1 MAKYKLNVYGWE
13 MEAVGHTLTNEQV
26 QSIKDLMEENGYES
40 VSECI
45 FELEDEGILD
55 DLYSPDLFH
64 ISRGVRHLGRLWF
77 QVYDENEENVVL
89 EFEPKDMGD
98 YYDLIGDDD
107 FIEENYPYEGY
118 LAIPEDMDGVE
129 NILFVAHENK
139 GGVVQ
144 LEFESD
150 EVPTAK
156 DFCFLSGDVGTP
168 KGDWDFVSKYFYKGQ
183 LLEVYDHLDNT
194 GKASTAEIYTKDGDI
209 IS

>member
-1 MAKYKLNVYGWE
+1 MSKYKLNVYGWE
-13 MEAVGHTLTNEQV
+13 MEAVGHTITNKQV

-64 ISRGVRHLGRLWF
+64 ISRALDNGRLWF
-77 QVYDENEENVVL
+77 QVYDENEENVVI

-156 DFCFLSGDVGTP
+156 DFCFLNGDVGTP
-168 KGDWDFVSKYFYKGQ
+168 EGDWDFVSKYFYKGQ

>member
-13 MEAVGHTLTNEQV
+13 MEAIGHSITNEQV
-26 QSIKDLMEENGYES
+26 QSIKDLMEENGYDE
-40 VSECI
+40 VWECLYD
-45 FELEDEGILD
+45 LEDEGILD

-64 ISRGVRHLGRLWF
+64 ISKALDNGRLWF
-77 QVYDENEENVVL
+77 QVYDENEENIIV

-156 DFCFLSGDVGTP
+156 DFCFLNGDVGTP
-168 KGDWDFVSKYFYKGQ
+168 EGDWDFVSKYFYKGQ

-194 GKASTAEIYTKDGDI
+194 GKATTAEIYTKDGDI

>member
-13 MEAVGHTLTNEQV
+13 VEALGHSLTNEQV
-26 QSIKDLMEENGYES
+26 ERIQELMEENGYDELW
-40 VSECI
+40 ECR
-45 FELEDEGILD
+45 FDLEDEGIIE
-55 DLYSPDLFH
+55 DLYNPNLFH
-64 ISRGVRHLGRLWF
+64 ISKALDNGATWF
-77 QVYDENEENVVL
+77 RVYDENEENVVL

-107 FIEENYPYEGY
+107 VIEEKYPYEGY
-118 LAIPEDMDGVE
+118 LAIPEDMEGVD
-129 NILFVAHENK
+129 NILFIADENK

-168 KGDWDFVSKYFYKGQ
+168 EGDWDFVSKYFYKGQ

-194 GKASTAEIYTKDGDI
+194 GKSSTAEIYTKDGDI

>member
-13 MEAVGHTLTNEQV
+13 MEAIGHSITNEQV
-26 QSIKDLMEENGYES
+26 QSIKDLMEENEYTELW
-40 VSECI
+40 ECLYD
-45 FELEDEGILD
+45 LEDEGILN
-55 DLYSPDLFH
+55 DLYGPDLFH
-64 ISRGVRHLGRLWF
+64 ISKALDNGRLHF
-77 QVYDENEENVVL
+77 KVYDENEENVIV

-118 LAIPEDMDGVE
+118 LAIPEDMDGVD

-156 DFCFLSGDVGTP
+156 DFCFLNGDVGTP
-168 KGDWDFVSKYFYKGQ
+168 EGDWDFISKYFYKGQ

-194 GKASTAEIYTKDGDI
+194 GKATTAEIYTKDGNI

>member
-1 MAKYKLNVYGWE
+1 MSKYKLNVYGWE

-64 ISRGVRHLGRLWF
+64 ISRALDNGRLWF
-77 QVYDENEENVVL
+77 QVYDENEENVVI

-156 DFCFLSGDVGTP
+156 DFCFLNGDVGTP
-168 KGDWDFVSKYFYKGQ
+168 EGDWDFVSKYFYKGQ

>member
-1 MAKYKLNVYGWE
+1 MSKYKLNVYGWE
-13 MEAVGHTLTNEQV
+13 MEAIGHSITNEQV
-26 QSIKDLMEENGYES
+26 QSIKDLMEENGYDE
-40 VSECI
+40 VWECLYD
-45 FELEDEGILD
+45 LEDEGILD

-64 ISRGVRHLGRLWF
+64 ISKALDNGRLWF
-77 QVYDENEENVVL
+77 QVYDENEENIIV

-144 LEFESD
+144 LEFEND

-156 DFCFLSGDVGTP
+156 DFCFLNGDVGTP
-168 KGDWDFVSKYFYKGQ
+168 EGDWDFVSKYFYKGQ

-194 GKASTAEIYTKDGDI
+194 GKATTAEIYTKDGDI

>member
-1 MAKYKLNVYGWE
+1 MSKYKLNVYGWE

-64 ISRGVRHLGRLWF
+64 ISRALDNGRLWF

-168 KGDWDFVSKYFYKGQ
+168 EGDWDFVSKYFYKGQ

-194 GKASTAEIYTKDGDI
+194 GKASTAEIYTKDGDT

>member
-1 MAKYKLNVYGWE
+1 MSKYKLNVYGWE
-13 MEAVGHTLTNEQV
+13 MEAVGHSITNEQV

-64 ISRGVRHLGRLWF
+64 ISRALDNGRLWF
-77 QVYDENEENVVL
+77 QVYDENEENVIV

-156 DFCFLSGDVGTP
+156 DFCFLNGDVGTP
-168 KGDWDFVSKYFYKGQ
+168 EGDWDFVSKYFYKGQ

>member
-64 ISRGVRHLGRLWF
+64 ISRALDNGRLWF

-168 KGDWDFVSKYFYKGQ
+168 EGDWDFVSKYFYKGQ

>member
-1 MAKYKLNVYGWE
+1 MSKYKLNVYGWE

-64 ISRGVRHLGRLWF
+64 ISRALDNGRLWF

-156 DFCFLSGDVGTP
+156 DFCFLNGDVGTP
-168 KGDWDFVSKYFYKGQ
+168 EGDWDFVSKYFYKGQ

>member
-1 MAKYKLNVYGWE
+1 MSKYKLNVYGWE
-13 MEAVGHTLTNEQV
+13 MEAVGHSITNEQV

-64 ISRGVRHLGRLWF
+64 ISRALDNGRLWF
-77 QVYDENEENVVL
+77 QVYDENEENVIV

-118 LAIPEDMDGVE
+118 LAIPEDMDGVD

-156 DFCFLSGDVGTP
+156 DFCFLNGDVGTP
-168 KGDWDFVSKYFYKGQ
+168 EGDWDFVSKYFYKGQ

>member
-1 MAKYKLNVYGWE
+1 MSKYKLNVYGWE
-13 MEAVGHTLTNEQV
+13 MEAVGHSITNEQV

-64 ISRGVRHLGRLWF
+64 ISRALDNGRLWF

-156 DFCFLSGDVGTP
+156 DFCFLNGDVGTP
-168 KGDWDFVSKYFYKGQ
+168 EGDWDFVSKYFYKGQ

-194 GKASTAEIYTKDGDI
+194 GKATTAEIYTKDGDI

>member
-1 MAKYKLNVYGWE
+1 MSKYKLNVYGWE
-13 MEAVGHTLTNEQV
+13 MEAVGHSITNEQV

-64 ISRGVRHLGRLWF
+64 ISRALDNGRLWF
-77 QVYDENEENVVL
+77 QVYDENEENVIV

-168 KGDWDFVSKYFYKGQ
+168 EGDWDFVSKYFYKGQ

>member
-1 MAKYKLNVYGWE
+1 MSKYKLNVYGWE

-64 ISRGVRHLGRLWF
+64 ISRALDNGRLWF

-156 DFCFLSGDVGTP
+156 DFCFLNGDVGTP
-168 KGDWDFVSKYFYKGQ
+168 EGDWDFVSKYFYKGQ

-194 GKASTAEIYTKDGDI
+194 GKSTTAEIYTKDGDI

>member
-1 MAKYKLNVYGWE
+1 MSKYKLNVYGWE
-13 MEAVGHTLTNEQV
+13 MEAIGHSITNEQV
-26 QSIKDLMEENGYES
+26 QSIKDLMEENGYDE
-40 VSECI
+40 VWECLYD
-45 FELEDEGILD
+45 LEDEGILD

-64 ISRGVRHLGRLWF
+64 ISKALDNGRLWF
-77 QVYDENEENVVL
+77 QVYDENEENIIV

-156 DFCFLSGDVGTP
+156 DFCFLNGDVGTP
-168 KGDWDFVSKYFYKGQ
+168 EGDWDFVSKYFYKGQ

-194 GKASTAEIYTKDGDI
+194 GKATTAEIYTKDGDI

>member
-1 MAKYKLNVYGWE
+1 MSKYKLNVYGWE

-64 ISRGVRHLGRLWF
+64 ISRALDNGRLWF
-77 QVYDENEENVVL
+77 QVYDENEENVIV

-156 DFCFLSGDVGTP
+156 DFCFLNGDIGTP
-168 KGDWDFVSKYFYKGQ
+168 EGDWDFVSKYFYKGQ

>member
-13 MEAVGHTLTNEQV
+13 MEAVGHSITNEQV

-64 ISRGVRHLGRLWF
+64 ISRALDNGRLWF
-77 QVYDENEENVVL
+77 QVYDENEENVIV

-156 DFCFLSGDVGTP
+156 DFCFLNGDVGTP
-168 KGDWDFVSKYFYKGQ
+168 EGDWDFVSKYFYKGQ

>member
-13 MEAVGHTLTNEQV
+13 MEAVGHSITNEQV

-45 FELEDEGILD
+45 FELEDDGILD

-64 ISRGVRHLGRLWF
+64 ISRALDNGRLWF
-77 QVYDENEENVVL
+77 QVYDENEENVIV

-156 DFCFLSGDVGTP
+156 DFCFLNGDVGTP
-168 KGDWDFVSKYFYKGQ
+168 EGDWDFVSKYFYKGQ

>member
-1 MAKYKLNVYGWE
+1 MSKYKLNVYGWE
-13 MEAVGHTLTNEQV
+13 MEAVGHSITNEQV

-64 ISRGVRHLGRLWF
+64 ISRALDNGRLWF
-77 QVYDENEENVVL
+77 QVYDENEENVVI

-156 DFCFLSGDVGTP
+156 DFCFLNGDVGTP
-168 KGDWDFVSKYFYKGQ
+168 EGDWDFVSKYFYKGQ

>member
-1 MAKYKLNVYGWE
+1 MSKYKLNVYGWE
-13 MEAVGHTLTNEQV
+13 MEAVGHSITNEQV

-64 ISRGVRHLGRLWF
+64 ISRALDNGRLWF
-77 QVYDENEENVVL
+77 QVYDENEENVIV

-156 DFCFLSGDVGTP
+156 DFCFLNGDVGTP
-168 KGDWDFVSKYFYKGQ
+168 EGDWDFVSKYFYKGQ

-194 GKASTAEIYTKDGDI
+194 GKATTAEIYTKDGDI

>member
-64 ISRGVRHLGRLWF
+64 ISRALDNGRLWF

-168 KGDWDFVSKYFYKGQ
+168 EGDWDFVSKYFYKGQ

-194 GKASTAEIYTKDGDI
+194 GKSSTAEIYTKDGDI

>member
-1 MAKYKLNVYGWE
+1 MSKYKLNVYGWE

-64 ISRGVRHLGRLWF
+64 ISRALDNGRLWF

-168 KGDWDFVSKYFYKGQ
+168 EGDWDFVSKYFYKGQ